1 MYTIKE
7 RAKDLRKELKN
18 ELGYTSK
25 QVRVKMAAGIAIEV
39 TIKDYTVNCEEVEKI
54 AKKYDSVDWD
64 EHTGEILE
72 GGNIFVEVNNIA
84 FNPAYEELGKI
95 IFSTIEDNKE
105 EHEKKIA
112 FVNDN
117 IIIHLIDLDKGILK
131 VMLQIKNKKSY
142 FKYLYSIEQFAKHLT
157 LLK

>member
-18 ELGYTSK
+18 ELGYTAK
-25 QVRVKMAAGIAIEV
+25 QGSVQMAAGIAIAV
-39 TIKDYTVNCEEVEKI
+39 TIKDYTVNCAEVEKI

-64 EHTGEILE
+64 EHTGEIIE
-72 GGNIFVEVNNIA
+72 GGNIIVEINTIA
-84 FNPAYEELGKI
+84 INPAYEDIGKI

-105 EHEKKIA
+105 EYEKIIA

-117 IIIHLIDLDKGILK
+117 MIVHLIDLDKSIPK
-131 VMLQIKNKKSY
+131 FMIQIKNKKSY
-142 FKYLYSIEQFAKHLT
+142 FKELYSIEQFAKHLT

>member
-18 ELGYTSK
+18 ELGYTAK
-25 QVRVKMAAGIAIEV
+25 QVSVKMAAGIAIEV

-72 GGNIFVEVNNIA
+72 GGNIFVEINNIA
-84 FNPAYEELGKI
+84 INPAYEEMGKI

-105 EHEKKIA
+105 EYEKKIA

-117 IIIHLIDLDKGILK
+117 IIVHLIDLDKSIPK
-131 VMLQIKNKKSY
+131 FMIQIKNKKLY
-142 FKYLYSIEQFAKHLT
+142 FKELYSIEQFAKHLT

>member
-1 MYTIKE
+1 E

-18 ELGYTSK
+18 ELGYTAK
-25 QVRVKMAAGIAIEV
+25 QVSVKMAAGIAIEV

-72 GGNIFVEVNNIA
+72 GGNIFVEINNI
-84 FNPAYEELGKI
+84 EI
-95 IFSTIEDNKE
+95 
-105 EHEKKIA
+105 
-112 FVNDN
+112 
-117 IIIHLIDLDKGILK
+117 
-131 VMLQIKNKKSY
+131 KKSY
-142 FKYLYSIEQFAKHLT
+142 FKDLYSIEQFAKHLT